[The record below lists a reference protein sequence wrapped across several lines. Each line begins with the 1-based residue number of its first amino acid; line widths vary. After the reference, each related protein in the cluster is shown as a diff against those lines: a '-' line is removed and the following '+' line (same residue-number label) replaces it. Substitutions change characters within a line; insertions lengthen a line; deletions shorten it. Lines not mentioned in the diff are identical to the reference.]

1 MSERD
6 IQAGEL
12 ALRLLDGEEL
22 LAARRLLVEDPDF
35 AAAVTQWEN
44 RLAPWY
50 DEFPERALPAD
61 LWSRIEA
68 RLARGGDPLVFALK
82 RQVRAWR
89 AAAAVGGAAAVA
101 AALALLLLPATV
113 TPPPATPPPVASTER
128 GPLLVASVD
137 AGTSAVVGLTY
148 LSDSGELLIV
158 PARLAVPDRRAR
170 QLWLIPAG
178 QAPISLGLV
187 EGEAPQRRVLAA
199 AVRSQVALGATVAIS
214 DEPTGGSPTG
224 QPTGEVLGTGTL
236 RQG

>member
-1 MSERD
+1 MSEKD

-35 AAAVTQWEN
+35 AAAVAQWES
-44 RLAPWY
+44 RFAPWY

-68 RLARGGDPLVFALK
+68 RLARGGDALVISLK
-82 RQVRAWR
+82 RQLRAWR
-89 AAAAVGGAAAVA
+89 AAAAIGGGAAIA
-101 AALALLLLPATV
+101 AALALLLVPTTV
-113 TPPPATPPPVASTER
+113 TPPPVAPPVESPVR

-137 AGTSAVVGLTY
+137 AGTTAVVGLTY

-178 QAPISLGLV
+178 QAPVSLGLV
-187 EGEAPQRRVLAA
+187 EGEAPQRRVLAT
-199 AVRSQVALGATVAIS
+199 AVRQQIALGATVAIS

-224 QPTGEVLGTGTL
+224 LPTGEVLGTGTL
-236 RQG
+236 QQG

>member
-1 MSERD
+1 MSEKD

-12 ALRLLDGEEL
+12 VLRLLDGEEL
-22 LAARRLLVEDPDF
+22 LAARRLLVEDPEF
-35 AAAVTQWEN
+35 AAAVAQWED

-50 DEFPERALPAD
+50 DEFPERTLPAD

-68 RLARGGDPLVFALK
+68 RLARGGDPLVFSLK

-89 AAAAVGGAAAVA
+89 AAAAVGGGAAIA
-101 AALALLLLPATV
+101 AALALLLVPTTV
-113 TPPPATPPPVASTER
+113 TPPPATPPVATAER

-137 AGTSAVVGLTY
+137 AGTTAVVGLTY

-158 PARLAVPDRRAR
+158 PARLAVPDQRAR

-199 AVRSQVALGATVAIS
+199 AVRSQIALGATVAIS

-224 QPTGEVLGTGTL
+224 QPTGDVLGTGTL
-236 RQG
+236 QQG

>member
-1 MSERD
+1 MSEQD

-35 AAAVTQWEN
+35 AAAVAQWEN
-44 RLAPWY
+44 RFAPWY

-68 RLARGGDPLVFALK
+68 RLARGGDALVISLK
-82 RQVRAWR
+82 RQLRAWR
-89 AAAAVGGAAAVA
+89 AAAAIGGGAAIA
-101 AALALLLLPATV
+101 AALALLLVPTTV
-113 TPPPATPPPVASTER
+113 TPPPVTPPVESPER

-137 AGTSAVVGLTY
+137 AGTTAVVGLTY

-178 QAPISLGLV
+178 QAPVSLGLV

-199 AVRSQVALGATVAIS
+199 AVRSQIALGATVAIS

-224 QPTGEVLGTGTL
+224 LPTGEVLGTGTL
-236 RQG
+236 QQG

>member
-6 IQAGEL
+6 VQAGEL

-35 AAAVTQWEN
+35 AAAVAQWEN
-44 RLAPWY
+44 RFAPWY
-50 DEFPERALPAD
+50 DEFPERAFPAD
-61 LWSRIEA
+61 LWPKIEA
-68 RLARGGDPLVFALK
+68 RLAGGGDPQTFKLR
-82 RQVRAWR
+82 RQLRAWR
-89 AAAAVGGAAAVA
+89 AATAVAGAAAIA
-101 AALALLLLPATV
+101 AGIALLLVPAAI
-113 TPPPATPPPVASTER
+113 TPPPATPPVVQAER

-137 AGTSAVVGLTY
+137 AGTTAVVGVTY

-158 PARLAVPDRRAR
+158 PARLDVPDQRAR

-199 AVRSQVALGATVAIS
+199 AVRGQVAQGATIAIS

-236 RQG
+236 QQG

>member
-1 MSERD
+1 MSEKE

-12 ALRLLDGEEL
+12 VLRLLDGEEL
-22 LAARRLLVEDPDF
+22 LAARRLLVEDPEF
-35 AAAVTQWEN
+35 AAAVAQWED

-68 RLARGGDPLVFALK
+68 RLARGGDPLVFSLK

-89 AAAAVGGAAAVA
+89 AAAAVGGGAAIA
-101 AALALLLLPATV
+101 AALALLLVPATV
-113 TPPPATPPPVASTER
+113 TPPPAAPPVATAER

-148 LSDSGELLIV
+148 LSDSGELLVV

-199 AVRSQVALGATVAIS
+199 AVRRQIALGATVAIS

-224 QPTGEVLGTGTL
+224 LPTGEVLGTGTL
-236 RQG
+236 QQG